1 MTILAAVGGDQE
13 QDRVVE
19 VGYDLA
25 TKYDDDLVVL
35 HVMEEEQFKDLQG
48 SEISGPVVVPG
59 VDEATGIAYVDSGRT
74 ATTYTIEDAVS
85 DSKDV
90 AQEIVSRTIS
100 EEHQTHVS
108 TDARVGNPATEIVKV
123 SKELDARFVVVGG
136 RKRSPTGKAVFGS
149 VSQSVILNSD
159 RPVVTIT
166 RDE

>member
-1 MTILAAVGGDQE
+1 MTILAAIGGKHE

-25 TKYDDDLVVL
+25 TTYGDDLVVL
-35 HVMEEEQFKDLQG
+35 HVMEDGQFEDLQG

-59 VDEATGIAYVDSGRT
+59 VDEATGIAYVNSGRSFSD
-74 ATTYTIEDAVS
+74 YTLEDAVS
-85 DSKDV
+85 DAKDV
-90 AQEIVSRTIS
+90 AQEVVSRTIS

-108 TDARVGNPATEIVKV
+108 TDARVGDPATEIVKV
-123 SKELDARFVVVGG
+123 AETVDARFVVVGG

-166 RDE
+166 RG